1 MKKILIILSFIG
13 LVSCEQ
19 NADPDIY
26 QSESLTYFTQ
36 STSGTYFVQSGD
48 SEFRIQVGVTEAS
61 DTDRDITVRVV
72 EEETDAAPESY
83 SINTTS
89 TIPAGEYL
97 TDIVINGVFDEVV
110 DGESV
115 VIEIVDVEGSN
126 TASFDNKFEVT
137 LVQFCEYIQA
147 DLVGEWT
154 LTSEFWGTESST
166 VNITAGEDEFTYVA
180 NIYGSLGIPNSQ
192 EITLIVEQTGPTNYV
207 VNVAQQG
214 AFDANTP
221 IFTANY
227 GLLSIA
233 GSGTL
238 DTCGV
243 INLNLAF
250 TVGAGSFGEYN
261 EVLTKN

>member
-48 SEFRIQVGVTEAS
+48 SEFRIRVGVTEAS

-72 EEETDAAPESY
+72 EEETDATPESY

-89 TIPAGEYL
+89 TIPAGEYI

-147 DLVGEWT
+147 NLVGEWT
-154 LTSEFWGTESST
+154 LTSGFWETSYPI
-166 VNITAGEDEFTYVA
+166 NIIAGDDEFTYIA
-180 NIYGSLGIPNSQ
+180 QDLY
-192 EITLIVEQTGPTNYV
+192 GPTGFSNTQDIVLKV
-207 VNVAQQG
+207 VKIDQTTFKLEVEKQG
-214 AFDANTP
+214 AFNATFAVD
-221 IFTANY
+221 Y
-227 GLLSIA
+227 GLLSVE
-233 GSGTL
+233 GEGTL

-243 INLNLAF
+243 MDMNLQF
-250 TVGAGSFGEYN
+250 TVAAGTFGEYN